1 MWRGGCRNCRLDPD
15 PSCLVILHAHAVCGS
30 LHVLPRGSLH
40 SASKM
45 RYDDGQRWAHATDEG
60 FVFGPG
66 DVGGA
71 GRARVAVS
79 SSIFRCAV
87 RLRSV
92 RPRHSRAKGLRI
104 DWPTYLANPGR
115 SRWAIFPRRQGHASD
130 EQIADETLYIFRSRT
145 GHARFTGLARGAVC
159 GRNYRTRV
167 PHRASTSSDYRHGR
181 GHKVI

>member
-92 RPRHSRAKGLRI
+92 RPRHPRAKGLRI
-104 DWPTYLANPGR
+104 DWPTYLAYPGR
-115 SRWAIFPRRQGHASD
+115 SRWAIFPGRQGYASH
-130 EQIADETLYIFRSRT
+130 EQYRGDALYIFRSKRPCT
-145 GHARFTGLARGAVC
+145 VYWTSRGAVC
-159 GRNYRTRV
+159 GRTYRTRV
-167 PHRASTSSDYRHGR
+167 SHGASPSSDYQLGR
-181 GHKVI
+181 GTKS